1 MPGDSR
7 LYLRDRVDEARFIE
21 EHTQGL
27 AFDAF
32 VSDEVL
38 VRAVL
43 NSLTVLGEAARAVPD
58 RSAGRGQS
66 RHTSSAISTTSATS
80 ANASARWRRRVH
92 VRNKFPPYVSL
103 LFRFP
108 ANC

>member
-1 MPGDSR
+1 MPRDSR
-7 LYLRDRVDEARFIE
+7 LYLRDMVDEARFIE

-43 NSLTVLGEAARAVPD
+43 NSLTVLGEAARAMPEEVRRARPEPPHQQRDQHDQRSERQRQRALAASCPRAEQVPPLCF
-58 RSAGRGQS
+58 A
-66 RHTSSAISTTSATS
+66 A
-80 ANASARWRRRVH
+80 
-92 VRNKFPPYVSL
+92 FPLS
-103 LFRFP
+103 
-108 ANC
+108 C